1 MAVMRL
7 MSWLSL
13 NLGRRLSRLVLY
25 PIAAYFVVFAPKAKR
40 ASKRYLSR
48 AMGRTAWLADGYR
61 HVLSFA
67 SVVHDRVYWLSD
79 RHELF
84 DIQISGES
92 LIQSYQRDGRGV
104 VFMGAHF
111 GSFEALRVLGQ
122 RNGLDVRMLM
132 YPDNARM
139 VTQTLAAI
147 NPALIDSVIAL
158 GRSDAILRVR
168 DHLAG
173 GGCVG
178 ILADRSVS
186 HDQSNAS
193 AIDFLGSPAS
203 FPTGPFRLAAL
214 LRAPV
219 VFMAGIYL
227 GGNRYH
233 LFFASI
239 ADFQDTE
246 PAQREVAIQQAQ
258 KRYVALL
265 EAKCVE
271 TPWNWFNFYDFW
283 ASETP

>member
-7 MSWLSL
+7 MRWLSL
-13 NLGRRLSRLVLY
+13 TLGRTLSRSVLY
-25 PIAAYFVVFAPKAKR
+25 PIAAYFVLFAPAAKR
-40 ASKRYLSR
+40 ASKQYLSR
-48 AMGRTAWLADGYR
+48 AMKRQAWLADGYR

-79 RHELF
+79 RHDLF
-84 DIQISGES
+84 DIQITGES
-92 LIQSYQRDGRGV
+92 LIQAYQREGRGV
-104 VFMGAHF
+104 IFMGAHF

-147 NPALIDSVIAL
+147 NPALTDSVIAL
-158 GRSDAILRVR
+158 GRSDAVLRAR
-168 DHLAG
+168 DHLSE

-186 HDQSNAS
+186 GETTGTAEF
-193 AIDFLGSPAS
+193 DFLGSPTN
-203 FPTGPFRLAAL
+203 FPVGPFRLAAM

-233 LFFASI
+233 LFFDLI
-239 ADFQDTE
+239 ADFGQIAA
-246 PAQREVAIQQAQ
+246 AQREGAIQQAQ
-258 KRYVALL
+258 ARYVGLL
-265 EAKCVE
+265 EAKCRE
-271 TPWNWFNFYDFW
+271 APWNWFNFYDFW
-283 ASETP
+283 ASEKR